1 MFARAAF
8 LVYITL
14 LLVGQAYTAPFIGKS
29 SDVIA
34 RSTEPLGSAS
44 ILERQIPAEIAVK
57 APDGVVTPYSKR
69 DEEELIKREMVRYKR
84 EERLEKRQIP
94 TENPVK
100 APQGIVVPYRRD

>member
-1 MFARAAF
+1 M
-8 LVYITL
+8 
-14 LLVGQAYTAPFIGKS
+14 
-29 SDVIA
+29 IA

-44 ILERQIPAEIAVK
+44 IVERQIPAEIAVK

-69 DEEELIKREMVRYKR
+69 EEEELVRYAKR

-100 APQGIVVPYRRD
+100 APQGVVVPYRRSELD